1 MPQPLFC
8 VQSKQTLGVKMMA
21 ENKAI
26 IEHNSNCKYILA
38 KVRTGQGTNLAI
50 VSKDLEWHADIAST
64 YSRELKKQE
73 QSLESVLGGGRLEI
87 NNVEKTIKT
96 YGHSGSYGKAPLDL
110 VEKVLKENFPD
121 YKLDIR

>member
-1 MPQPLFC
+1 
-8 VQSKQTLGVKMMA
+8 MA